1 MFRGECSDNSI
12 DEEELNNFLMGELAE
27 PAKPKKASFA
37 DKITA
42 KIFKRKNKKKNQD
55 TFYTKKSVRK
65 KKRRKTASHSSKLNP
80 ELEKLLQEATDLY
93 LNKNFEEAVKIL
105 KELIRRAPGLHDPFH
120 MLGLIYQNEY
130 NDVTTANSYYLLAA
144 HLVPTDTD
152 LWQRIG
158 EMSQETG
165 NIDQAI
171 YCFKKCQRDQEGQ
184 INEQAVFALAICYIE
199 KKDYD
204 NAAKRFLVLFNLHP
218 NDKLIANELS
228 RCFQMIGD
236 LHSSLLVLTAYFNA
250 TLDSEILETIL
261 ELNVNLCLFEE
272 CFKILESICTTN
284 SIEPKLLPLEHLV
297 YYVISCLNLDRPV
310 DPELDLLHNSQLNV
324 KYSFLIANH
333 LCPNHLELSVSWFKK
348 AFSSIVSSDQID
360 VPTTLKISKCL
371 TLDSNHHEFLVKVL
385 RTALESYPN
394 NSELLINLADILL
407 QLGNINEAEELLS
420 KLTLNDLDKIK
431 DIPEPIGEE
440 ERNEMFN
447 KLNSEIE
454 EIELE
459 YLTDPSARVYPCL
472 LSYGKTVSLDK
483 TKLNE
488 WVDTYLKVIKD
499 CELDT
504 ERAIQRLSK
513 ARIMRASKLNNFN
526 HSLNRDE
533 NSIFMKN
540 EPKKT
545 TLNKSYSFLKVKKEL
560 NLKSAEDILGWAGY
574 ERLIF
579 TATVFM
585 CLCNRVKEAVEVL
598 ELISNNKKKYKSN
611 LDSAERKSLIKTV
624 EKIIFKCS
632 SFGGLFKIAITSAR
646 NEFLKDPVNGSLE
659 GYSRILGTGKLAH
672 AALLPLSSSNER
684 DALLE
689 NRAWVTRQLL
699 QYPDNFQLLMLG
711 GHFCTISGNWS
722 YAKHEYQRAY
732 QKEQNDSLASLCLAT
747 SYFNSLNN
755 RITDNVNKSLVLGM
769 TFLQKYVELRMRRV
783 HQLGLPETCTL
794 VFKAEGMYNIA
805 RAYHFLKLFNLAVPL
820 YENCLELVSSI
831 GDTDVPSDKEV
842 QCPCILC
849 DYSRMPIR
857 PMPSSCKGFTPTSFI
872 INHVKLQ
879 IQRV

>member
-1 MFRGECSDNSI
+1 
-12 DEEELNNFLMGELAE
+12 MGELTE
-27 PAKPKKASFA
+27 PSKPKKNSYA
-37 DKITA
+37 DKLTA
-42 KIFKRKNKKKNQD
+42 KLFRRKNKKKNQEYVKIHIYNK
-55 TFYTKKSVRK
+55 TFYTKKSGKK
-65 KKRRKTASHSSKLNP
+65 KKRRKTASQSSKLNP

-93 LNKNFEEAVKIL
+93 LSKNFEEAVKKL

-158 EMSQETG
+158 EMSQESG
-165 NIDQAI
+165 NLDQAI
-171 YCFKKCQRDQEGQ
+171 YCFKKCQRNQEGQ

-199 KKDYD
+199 KKDYE

-228 RCFQMIGD
+228 KCFQMVGD
-236 LHSSLLVLTAYFNA
+236 LHSSLLVLTAYFNS
-250 TLDSEILETIL
+250 TLDLEILETIL
-261 ELNVNLCLFEE
+261 ELNVKLSLYEDCL
-272 CFKILESICTTN
+272 KILNDICTTN
-284 SIEPKLLPLEHLV
+284 NIEANQLPLEHLV
-297 YYVISCLNLDRPV
+297 YYVISCLNLDKPV
-310 DPELDLLHNSQLNV
+310 DQELNLLYNSQINV
-324 KYSFLIANH
+324 KYAFLIANH

-348 AFSSIVSSDQID
+348 AYSLIFSSDQID
-360 VPTTLKISKCL
+360 VPTTLKISKCI
-371 TLDSNHHEFLVKVL
+371 TMDNNHHEFLVKVL
-385 RTALESYPN
+385 RTALESNPN

-407 QLGNINEAEELLS
+407 QQGNINEAEELLS

-431 DIPEPIGEE
+431 DIPEYVFQTKKPISEE
-440 ERNEMFN
+440 ERHEMFN

-454 EIELE
+454 EIEME
-459 YLTDPSARVYPCL
+459 YLSDPRTRVYPCL
-472 LSYGKTVSLDK
+472 LSYGKTISLDK

-504 ERAIQRLSK
+504 ERAMQRLSK
-513 ARIMRASKLNNFN
+513 TKITRASQLNNFN
-526 HSLNRDE
+526 NNLSRDE
-533 NSIFMKN
+533 NSIFIKI
-540 EPKKT
+540 ESKKSS
-545 TLNKSYSFLKVKKEL
+545 LNKSYSFLKVKKEL

-632 SFGGLFKIAITSAR
+632 SFGGLFKIAVTSAR

-659 GYSRILGTGKLAH
+659 GYARILGTGKMAH
-672 AALLPLSSSNER
+672 SALLPLSSSNEK

-689 NRAWVTRQLL
+689 NRYSYKAWVTRQLL

-711 GHFCTISGNWS
+711 GHFCSISGNWS

-755 RITDNVNKSLVLGM
+755 KITDNVNKALVLGM
-769 TFLQKYVELRMRRV
+769 TFLQRYVELRMRRA

-805 RAYHFLKLFNLAVPL
+805 RAYHFLNLFNLAVPL
-820 YENCLELVSSI
+820 YENCLQLVSSI
-831 GDTDVPSDKEV
+831 KDTDISSDPEV

-857 PMPSSCKGFTPTSFI
+857 PMPSSCKGFSPASFI
-872 INHVKLQ
+872 SNHVKLE